1 MSQPWY
7 KYPRIDD
14 YASYP
19 DPDGAFPKP
28 DSNILVPDGVPI
40 TALASGVV
48 SGINAPDGS
57 QPGFGQ
63 VVTVKLDTPL
73 NPIAD
78 HMAYL
83 HLNQISCSQGQRVT
97 FGTPVGVAGPNPQN
111 AGTGFALYHDAYYGF
126 GRTWA
131 QYVGS
136 PELNPVPFLNS
147 LGDISVQTYGPQSSD
162 FAGWYTVHDQVW
174 QCIETGFIIGHGI
187 LAAYQQLSIDGNAL
201 PVLGLP
207 TSNEI
212 GWQKNGKTGVVQFF
226 ERGCLVYDP
235 AHAEDSQP
243 GFNDVYFGKTDQFLP
258 FKPK

>member
-7 KYPRIDD
+7 KYLRIDD

-19 DPDGAFPKP
+19 DPDGSFPKP

-73 NPIAD
+73 NPSAD

-97 FGTPVGVAGPNPQN
+97 FGTPVGVAGP
-111 AGTGFALYHDAYYGF
+111 
-126 GRTWA
+126 
-131 QYVGS
+131 
-136 PELNPVPFLNS
+136 
-147 LGDISVQTYGPQSSD
+147 SSTKCRD
-162 FAGWYTVHDQVW
+162 RVR
-174 QCIETGFIIGHGI
+174 
-187 LAAYQQLSIDGNAL
+187 AL
-201 PVLGLP
+201 PRRLLRVWSVLGAIRRFP
-207 TSNEI
+207 
-212 GWQKNGKTGVVQFF
+212 
-226 ERGCLVYDP
+226 
-235 AHAEDSQP
+235 
-243 GFNDVYFGKTDQFLP
+243 
-258 FKPK
+258 

>member
-19 DPDGAFPKP
+19 DPDGPFPKP

-83 HLNQISCSQGQRVT
+83 HLNQISCSQGQQVT

-111 AGTGFALYHDAYYGF
+111 AGTGFALYHDAYYEF
-126 GRTWA
+126 GSTWA

-136 PELNPVPFLNS
+136 PELNPVRFLNS
-147 LGDISVQTYGPQSSD
+147 LV
-162 FAGWYTVHDQVW
+162 
-174 QCIETGFIIGHGI
+174 
-187 LAAYQQLSIDGNAL
+187 
-201 PVLGLP
+201 
-207 TSNEI
+207 
-212 GWQKNGKTGVVQFF
+212 
-226 ERGCLVYDP
+226 
-235 AHAEDSQP
+235 
-243 GFNDVYFGKTDQFLP
+243 
-258 FKPK
+258 

>member
-14 YASYP
+14 YASNP
-19 DPDGAFPKP
+19 DPDGPFPKP

-57 QPGFGQ
+57 HPAFGQ

-97 FGTPVGVAGPNPQN
+97 FGKTHLRR
-111 AGTGFALYHDAYYGF
+111 GFRF
-126 GRTWA
+126 NTTMWR
-131 QYVGS
+131 
-136 PELNPVPFLNS
+136 
-147 LGDISVQTYGPQSSD
+147 
-162 FAGWYTVHDQVW
+162 VH
-174 QCIETGFIIGHGI
+174 GAI
-187 LAAYQQLSIDGNAL
+187 L
-201 PVLGLP
+201 P
-207 TSNEI
+207 
-212 GWQKNGKTGVVQFF
+212 
-226 ERGCLVYDP
+226 
-235 AHAEDSQP
+235 
-243 GFNDVYFGKTDQFLP
+243 
-258 FKPK
+258 